1 VFRVQRLR
9 EVAAEGGGEGTTY
22 LALTE
27 QQLSE
32 GAVSPRLA
40 EFCCYYSNR
49 MSYAEVAR
57 LVERMTGRRR
67 CLLSGQSIQRLVIS
81 KAASVSER
89 WAEEVVAGKE
99 EEAPVP
105 LVVQEEV
112 DFYDAQADEVLL
124 MADAIQVKRQKAKR
138 GGPQQQQQ
146 QQQQQ
151 PVPKQEERVRVSTD
165 VWLLERAQGD
175 GSFEAITAGI
185 GEEDGTEVVS
195 AEERVR
201 WCLRTEYGERL
212 GRPEEPLPI
221 VAIADGAKAIRSSLE
236 SIFGRSVPMILD
248 WYHLKK
254 KVGELMSMVAKD
266 KQEKERHLEV
276 LLGRLWRGQ
285 VQESV
290 RYILMEVEAR
300 NEEKKEALVGY
311 LEKHR
316 GEIIDYERRSKRA
329 GKTIGSGR
337 VEKGV
342 DQAIGARKKKKG
354 MSWSEVGS
362 KALGILK
369 VVEMN
374 QCWEELWFSEEKEE
388 EEAAA

>member
-1 VFRVQRLR
+1 
-9 EVAAEGGGEGTTY
+9 
-22 LALTE
+22 
-27 QQLSE
+27 
-32 GAVSPRLA
+32 
-40 EFCCYYSNR
+40 
-49 MSYAEVAR
+49 
-57 LVERMTGRRR
+57 MTGRRR

-138 GGPQQQQQ
+138 GGPQQQQQQ

-342 DQAIGARKKKKG
+342 DQAIGARQKKKG